1 MTFDKKKIYIIS
13 IAIFV
18 ALLVAL
24 FIPFGTGRIVGAIV
38 LIPCTVI
45 ALMFIKKR
53 NTLSINTNQII
64 MIMTVMGIVYV
75 TLYYLSALHF
85 GFTKTGYGLKADII
99 FRLTIPIAII
109 IVSTEIVR
117 YVLQAQKNK
126 IVSVFAYLICLVSDV
141 LICSNIADITNISTF
156 MDIVGLTLFPGIIYN
171 LLFNYLSKRYGFI
184 PNIIYR
190 VLTVLIFY
198 LIPYGSAISDSLVS
212 FINMILPIGIF
223 YFIDSLYES
232 RKKYALGEQSVL
244 KKNLSRVLSVI
255 CVIIMISLV
264 MLISNQFKYGSYV
277 VATESM
283 TGELNK
289 GDMIIY
295 ESYDDQIIIE
305 GQVIVFES
313 NKAVTIHRVAK
324 IEIINGVT
332 RYYTKGDANEDMD
345 SGYITESNII
355 GLVNYKV
362 PVIGFP
368 TIWVHNLFKR

>member
-1 MTFDKKKIYIIS
+1 MNLDKKRIYIIS
-13 IAIFV
+13 SIVFV
-18 ALLVAL
+18 TLLVAL
-24 FIPFGTGRIVGAIV
+24 FIPFSTGRIIGSILLAPATLFV
-38 LIPCTVI
+38 LF
-45 ALMFIKKR
+45 FIKKR
-53 NTLSINTNQII
+53 KALSINTNQII
-64 MIMTVMGIVYV
+64 MLMAVIGIVYV
-75 TLYYLSALHF
+75 TLYYLSALYF
-85 GFTKTGYGLKADII
+85 GFTKTGYGLKLDII
-99 FRLTIPIAII
+99 FTLTIPIAII
-109 IVSTEIVR
+109 IVCTELIR
-117 YVLQAQKNK
+117 HVLVVQDNK
-126 IVSVFAYLICLVSDV
+126 IVSIIAYFICLISDI
-141 LICSNIADITNISTF
+141 LICSNISDINTVYTF
-156 MDIVGLTLFPGIIYN
+156 MDIIGLTLFPGIIYN

-223 YFIDSLYES
+223 YFIDSLYEP
-232 RKKYALGEQSVL
+232 RKKYALGEQSVF
-244 KKNLSRVLSVI
+244 KKNLSRVLNI
-255 CVIIMISLV
+255 AFVIIMIGFV

>member
-38 LIPCTVI
+38 LIPATII
-45 ALMFIKKR
+45 ASMFIKKR

-85 GFTKTGYGLKADII
+85 GFTKTGYGLKVDII

-156 MDIVGLTLFPGIIYN
+156 IHQNQTPIFVYCKSIYVTINKSPRPFFIQCDFFTIGICSCLIINNSKPHHQLSPTISFIVFTPFLSNKHRQGCSYF
-171 LLFNYLSKRYGFI
+171 LLLVLCNPQK
-184 PNIIYR
+184 
-190 VLTVLIFY
+190 VVHLTVY
-198 LIPYGSAISDSLVS
+198 LCTY
-212 FINMILPIGIF
+212 
-223 YFIDSLYES
+223 
-232 RKKYALGEQSVL
+232 R
-244 KKNLSRVLSVI
+244 
-255 CVIIMISLV
+255 
-264 MLISNQFKYGSYV
+264 
-277 VATESM
+277 
-283 TGELNK
+283 
-289 GDMIIY
+289 
-295 ESYDDQIIIE
+295 
-305 GQVIVFES
+305 
-313 NKAVTIHRVAK
+313 
-324 IEIINGVT
+324 
-332 RYYTKGDANEDMD
+332 
-345 SGYITESNII
+345 
-355 GLVNYKV
+355 
-362 PVIGFP
+362 
-368 TIWVHNLFKR
+368 